1 MLDGENSITHLT
13 KSVFPESNM
22 VESEGIADVFSHCSF
37 SSVHL
42 LNDHGHTAG
51 TGLSRFN
58 PKSIAR

>member
-22 VESEGIADVFSHCSF
+22 VEGKGIADVFSHCSF
-37 SSVHL
+37 SLVL
-42 LNDHGHTAG
+42 FLNDDGYTAG

-58 PKSIAR
+58 PKSIA